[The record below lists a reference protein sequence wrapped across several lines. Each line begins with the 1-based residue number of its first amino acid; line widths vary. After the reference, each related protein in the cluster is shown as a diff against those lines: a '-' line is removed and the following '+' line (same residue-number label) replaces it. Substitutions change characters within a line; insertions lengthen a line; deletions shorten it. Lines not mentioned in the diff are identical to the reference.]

1 MLAYLSVELIV
12 QLVVNGILFG
22 AMYGIAAIG
31 LSLVFGTMRILFLA
45 QGTVIIF
52 FAYLSFFLFD
62 MLGIDPYLSLVII
75 IPVSLG
81 VGVICYQLLFKEA
94 AANEDKNISLLIA
107 VGLMFLL
114 ENLMTV
120 FWTGN
125 PRSINTSY
133 ATMVL
138 RPFAFD
144 LGFPLTRSVGLILA
158 VLSTVGVVMFL
169 KKTYIGMAV
178 RAASQNMVWATLM
191 GVNPHFV
198 NSISFAI
205 GIGLAGV
212 AGVGL
217 GTVYPFDP
225 FYGFIFALKAVIALA
240 IGGIG
245 SVSGALLG
253 GIFLGLIESLASF
266 FLTGGWADAIS
277 YAVFLFVLMFKPEG
291 LFARTTKKA

>member
-31 LSLVFGTMRILFLA
+31 MSLVFGTMRILFLA